1 MAESILVHGSL
12 AYDLFFYYPG
22 SVEDHFV
29 KGSKQLYLNVR
40 AIGPVKQFGGCAG
53 NAAHTLRLFGLE
65 PAISSWVGTDGEPY
79 LEKLKARGIDVSQV
93 HISEKEN
100 TPTAVLM
107 KDSGEHQWVIFGE
120 PEDPVTWRLPG
131 LDTVGFAVITS
142 GMPERTFNLIEHLKA
157 ENIPYIIDPGKM
169 IADIPLDALVSCIE
183 DANYLVLNRYEFELL
198 AETTGF
204 PPAKILSFPRTTIIT
219 DGTSGAAIY
228 PQSQP
233 GDPADPAAVKS
244 GNRVSGKGEIGPGVP
259 SAKVPAIPNIG
270 AIDPYGAG
278 DAFLAGFAAA
288 VVRGAKAVEAG
299 RAGSVAASFAVETK
313 GSQNHKFSEADFTER
328 YRKYFDRPSVDF
340 F

>member
-22 SVEDHFV
+22 SVEDHFI

-107 KDSGEHQWVIFGE
+107 KDSGEHQWIIFGE

-183 DANYLVLNRYEFELL
+183 DAGYLILNRYEFDLL
-198 AETTGF
+198 CKATNFSAEKVLSLA
-204 PPAKILSFPRTTIIT
+204 PAAVIT
-219 DGTSGAAIY
+219 DGTAG
-228 PQSQP
+228 
-233 GDPADPAAVKS
+233 
-244 GNRVSGKGEIGPGVP
+244 
-259 SAKVPAIPNIG
+259 AKVYGQTSDEIPAIPNIG

-328 YRKYFDRPSVDF
+328 YWKYFDRPSVDF